1 MVQAGARLVPR
12 RNGRLLRK
20 WVPPFL
26 EPLRAGPTRA
36 GGTDGRGGG
45 VHLQTVKTSPPEGG
59 FPDATRPFVERQKS
73 LFPDRLKVSCLSR
86 GRPPA
91 GAA

>member
-1 MVQAGARLVPR
+1 M
-12 RNGRLLRK
+12 RK

-45 VHLQTVKTSPPEGG
+45 VHLRTVKTSPPEGG